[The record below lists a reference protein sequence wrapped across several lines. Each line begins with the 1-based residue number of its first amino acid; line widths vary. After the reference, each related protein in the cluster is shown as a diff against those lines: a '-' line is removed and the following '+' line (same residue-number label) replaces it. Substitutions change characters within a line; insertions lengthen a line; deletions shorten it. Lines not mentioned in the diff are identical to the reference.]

1 MDKSEIRKIYKQ
13 RRKNVEGRAAK
24 ERAISEKLLKE
35 IKNAKSVFIY
45 ESIGGEVGTASMIE
59 SISRFAEV
67 CVPEVCGKDMK
78 LLCKK
83 GGYADKPCDVTVVPL
98 IAFDTD
104 LNRIGFG
111 GGYYDRYLSKSDT
124 LSVGIAFDEQQ
135 CEVFEKEEFDVPLDM
150 IITPTRI
157 LRAED

>member
-13 RRKNVEGRAAK
+13 RRKNVENRAAK

-67 CVPEVCGKDMK
+67 CVPEVCGKNMK

-111 GGYYDRYLSKSDT
+111 GGYYDRYLSRNT
-124 LSVGIAFDEQQ
+124 TRAIGIAFDEQQ
-135 CEVFEKEEFDVPLDM
+135 CDGIEPEPTDIALDM
-150 IITPTRI
+150 IITPTRV
-157 LRAED
+157 LEK

>member
-13 RRKNVEGRAAK
+13 RRKNVENRAAK

-111 GGYYDRYLSKSDT
+111 GGYYDRYLSRNT
-124 LSVGIAFDEQQ
+124 TRAIGIAFDEQQ
-135 CEVFEKEEFDVPLDM
+135 CDGIEPEPTDIALDM
-150 IITPTRI
+150 IITPTRV
-157 LRAED
+157 LEK

>member
-45 ESIGGEVGTASMIE
+45 ESIGGEVGTASMLE

-111 GGYYDRYLSKSDT
+111 GGYYDRYLSRNT
-124 LSVGIAFDEQQ
+124 TRAIGIAFDEQQ
-135 CEVFEKEEFDVPLDM
+135 CDGIEPEPTDIALDM
-150 IITPTRI
+150 IITPTRV
-157 LRAED
+157 LEK

>member
-1 MDKSEIRKIYKQ
+1 MDKKELRARYKELRKHVTD
-13 RRKNVEGRAAK
+13 RKWK
-24 ERAISEKLLKE
+24 EERIASSLMSVISGYD
-35 IKNAKSVFIY
+35 SVFIY
-45 ESIGGEVGTASMIE
+45 ESIGGEVSTRELIKR
-59 SISRFAEV
+59 ISENAKV

-78 LLCKK
+78 LNDLS
-83 GGYADKPCDVTVVPL
+83 GGYADEPCKVTVVPL
-98 IAFDTD
+98 IAFDETR
-104 LNRIGFG
+104 NRIGFG

>member
-13 RRKNVEGRAAK
+13 RRKNVENRAAK

-59 SISRFAEV
+59 SICRFAEV

-111 GGYYDRYLSKSDT
+111 GGYYDRYLSRNT
-124 LSVGIAFDEQQ
+124 TRAIGIAFDEQQ
-135 CEVFEKEEFDVPLDM
+135 CDGIEPEPTDIALDM
-150 IITPTRI
+150 IITPTRV
-157 LRAED
+157 LEK

>member
-13 RRKNVEGRAAK
+13 RRKNVENRAAK

-35 IKNAKSVFIY
+35 IKNVKSVFIY

-111 GGYYDRYLSKSDT
+111 GGYYDRYLSRNT
-124 LSVGIAFDEQQ
+124 TRAIGIAFDEQQ
-135 CEVFEKEEFDVPLDM
+135 CDGIEPEPTDIALDM
-150 IITPTRI
+150 IITPTRV
-157 LRAED
+157 LEK

>member
-13 RRKNVEGRAAK
+13 RRKNVENRAAK

-67 CVPEVCGKDMK
+67 CVPEVCGKDIK

-111 GGYYDRYLSKSDT
+111 GGYYDRYLSRNT
-124 LSVGIAFDEQQ
+124 TRAIGIAFDEQQ
-135 CEVFEKEEFDVPLDM
+135 CDGIEPEPTDIALDM
-150 IITPTRI
+150 IITPTRV
-157 LRAED
+157 LEK

>member
-13 RRKNVEGRAAK
+13 RRKNVENRAAK

-59 SISRFAEV
+59 SISRFAEI

-111 GGYYDRYLSKSDT
+111 GGYYDRYLSRNT
-124 LSVGIAFDEQQ
+124 TRAIGIAFDEQQ
-135 CEVFEKEEFDVPLDM
+135 CDGIEPEPTDIALDM
-150 IITPTRI
+150 IITPTRV
-157 LRAED
+157 LEK